1 MTTRHL
7 IGISAGMG
15 QPSATRLLTDRLLE
29 ATSRSLAERS
39 VRAEASAVELRDHAH
54 DITNAVLTA
63 VPTSG
68 LRALI
73 DQVADADG
81 LVVVSP
87 IFNASYS
94 GLFKMFFDILEPD
107 ILAGKPILLAATGG
121 TPRHSLALEHAVRP
135 MFSHLRA
142 VTVPTAVYA
151 ATEDWGASGSV
162 RDKGAREGAEE
173 LVHRIARAGG
183 ELAELVAARE
193 PAQRFDPYA
202 EPVPFERLLAG

>member
-1 MTTRHL
+1 VSTRHL
-7 IGISAGMG
+7 VGISAGMG

-29 ATSRSLAERS
+29 AASRALGERG
-39 VRAEASAVELRDHAH
+39 VAAEASAVELRDHAH
-54 DITNAVLTA
+54 DITNALLTA
-63 VPTSG
+63 VPTGG

-73 DQVADADG
+73 DEVADADG

-107 ILAGKPILLAATGG
+107 ILAGKPVLVAATGG
-121 TPRHSLALEHAVRP
+121 TPRHSLALEHALRP

-151 ATEDWGASGSV
+151 ATEDWGAG
-162 RDKGAREGAEE
+162 GTGAED

-193 PAQRFDPYA
+193 PARRFDPYA